1 MRIRSIIEMDNGVKY
16 CASSSVE
23 DTACEIKLNQHFIY
37 LQVVCLVINENNI
50 WNFKNILRMRNSGSI
65 TIKPIELNIDHIV
78 SIRPTD
84 IDLEETNE

>member
-1 MRIRSIIEMDNGVKY
+1 MQY

-37 LQVVCLVINENNI
+37 LQVVCLVTNENNI

-78 SIRPTD
+78 SIRQTD
-84 IDLEETNE
+84 IDLEANNE